1 MTTTLDVLARERYVS
16 LTTYRKSGVGVSTPV
31 WHAVDGGEL
40 FIWTSP
46 DSGKVKRIRNNGT
59 VALSPCDRRG
69 RVAQGAPTVRGTA
82 RLLDSAD
89 TAEARAL
96 LASKYL
102 LVRIAEWSTRILGRP
117 KRSGI
122 AIAVRC

>member
-1 MTTTLDVLARERYVS
+1 MTTTLDQFARERYVS
-16 LTTYRKSGVGVSTPV
+16 LTTYRKSGVGVPTAV

-59 VALSPCDRRG
+59 VDLSPCDRRG
-69 RVAQGAPTVRGTA
+69 RVADGAPTVRGTA
-82 RLLDSAD
+82 RLLNQAD
-89 TAEARAL
+89 TDEARAL
-96 LASKYL
+96 LASKYF
-102 LVRIAEWSTRILGRP
+102 LVRVAEWVTKALRRP